1 MKTERNIYSGIRRL
15 ALMLFSVV
23 GLLLASACSEDGMEG
38 FEGAAP
44 KEGYITINLSNTSMR
59 TRDTESDD
67 KYNENRI
74 QRANIYLFKATAGD
88 DDTPVLTHSIAP
100 NAVESTSVQI
110 KLNRDIIADL
120 FPEGSQNKAL
130 AYVVAN
136 LPAAYSF
143 PEVITLGSLRT
154 LPITSDFATATQQ
167 TSFIMNGEG
176 TLTLSYDTA
185 NPSKS
190 SVEGEVHLQRAASK
204 ITLAVSLTDEVTDGN
219 GVTWRP
225 VTASM
230 NVLINNGVDKS
241 KVNPTYESDDIGYF
255 STSTANNTQIGFTN
269 SGNAD
274 DEFPWNVNLP
284 LYTYPNKWSE
294 ENQEDMTFL
303 TLNVQWTNGSVYRNC
318 YYMVPVVKDSQL
330 VRNTSYRV
338 MINVGI
344 LGNYTPEE
352 PLELTDVSYRAVDW
366 GAAPVDVDIADYRY
380 LVVDRDT
387 YVVNNENSYNISFY
401 SSHEVVVTNVTM
413 TYYAYNTNANGI
425 ERAITV
431 TQAVNNA
438 SAARND
444 GNGLYKCEVV
454 EDPDTEKNKVDA
466 VTGTRILQL
475 DHQLLQWT
483 PYSSNGNQ
491 VVLGPTNGNYPAED
505 AMTQSINSIAYY
517 TPTNDAA
524 YSIYEFEVTIA
535 HKDNPSY
542 TETIKI
548 TQYPALYIST
558 EANNYVMGTDGRPQA
573 SAAYGSVYINGLT
586 RTQTSVSTA
595 QLNNLIPSGLRGT
608 NRNPNMYVIGIV
620 QLSNNDYIIG
630 DPRVNDIDNPA
641 WIRTEDV
648 ADNNRVITSWTTAPA
663 LYDGPT
669 RTLKYYYP
677 TDGSESTKNM
687 VAPKYRIASSYA
699 VSSYMNMETAI
710 VRCAGYQEKNYP
722 AGRWRLPTYGEL
734 EYILTLS
741 NTNKIPELFNSASV
755 RYCTAQGFVHIT
767 NGIIDGLDSS
777 SGTTG
782 NVRCVYDEWYWGDST
797 VEADGT
803 VSWNFTQSTSTGS
816 TGATGQTYTTAKYP
830 FTWGDAPR

>member
-38 FEGAAP
+38 FDGAAP

-59 TRDTESDD
+59 TRDIESDD

-269 SGNAD
+269 SNNAD

-413 TYYAYNTNANGI
+413 TYYLYNTSSQGDEYAIEISMEQNEESATHNNGKGVYSY
-425 ERAITV
+425 EV
-431 TQAVNNA
+431 DNNIN
-438 SAARND
+438 S
-444 GNGLYKCEVV
+444 L
-454 EDPDTEKNKVDA
+454 
-466 VTGTRILQL
+466 TGTRQLTL
-475 DHQLLQWT
+475 DHELLQWT
-483 PYSSNGNQ
+483 PINVYGGGEIN
-491 VVLGPTNGNYPAED
+491 LGPTVTIGSDGNYSYTYKTANQLSTLIEN
-505 AMTQSINSIAYY
+505 IWYY
-517 TPTNDAA
+517 TPTDKEA
-524 YSIYEFEVTIA
+524 YSRYEFEITIA
-535 HKDNPSY
+535 HKDDESNR
-542 TETIKI
+542 EVIKI
-548 TQYPALYIST
+548 IQYPGQYI
-558 EANNYVMGTDGRPQA
+558 EATKNYAGN
-573 SAAYGSVYINGLT
+573 SAA
-586 RTQTSVSTA
+586 
-595 QLNNLIPSGLRGT
+595 
-608 NRNPNMYVIGIV
+608 
-620 QLSNNDYIIG
+620 
-630 DPRVNDIDNPA
+630 DN
-641 WIRTEDV
+641 T
-648 ADNNRVITSWTTAPA
+648 
-663 LYDGPT
+663 PT
-669 RTLKYYYP
+669 RTNVYVNSN
-677 TDGSESTKNM
+677 GSF
-687 VAPKYRIASSYA
+687 
-699 VSSYMNMETAI
+699 
-710 VRCAGYQEKNYP
+710 
-722 AGRWRLPTYGEL
+722 LL
-734 EYILTLS
+734 
-741 NTNKIPELFNSASV
+741 
-755 RYCTAQGFVHIT
+755 
-767 NGIIDGLDSS
+767 
-777 SGTTG
+777 
-782 NVRCVYDEWYWGDST
+782 
-797 VEADGT
+797 
-803 VSWNFTQSTSTGS
+803 
-816 TGATGQTYTTAKYP
+816 
-830 FTWGDAPR
+830 